1 MAFSNFSNVLKIF
14 GGSSASEESQDELYK
29 EVLLTN
35 LARASKA
42 DANIHPDEIET
53 IQQIMRRETGQ
64 DFTEADIRKASRP
77 ELNESA
83 NLRKYLRSVRGQLN
97 DQNKIT
103 ILRALVDVIKSDK
116 KINVLE
122 IDFFNRVVVA
132 FRMTPTEQFELTAK
146 NLIVISVAHL
156 EPVIQIYGFG
166 LDLALQ
172 NWAFVR
178 FVSES
183 TLDTENRPR

>member
-1 MAFSNFSNVLKIF
+1 MAFGNFSNVLKIF

-29 EVLLTN
+29 EVLLTI

-64 DFTEADIRKASRP
+64 DFTEVDIRKASRS

-83 NLRKYLRSVRGQLN
+83 NLRKYLRSVRGQLKAE
-97 DQNKIT
+97 DRSKIVQ
-103 ILRALVDVIKSDK
+103 AVAEVIKSDK

-132 FRMTPTEQFELTAK
+132 LRMTHTEQFELTA
-146 NLIVISVAHL
+146 
-156 EPVIQIYGFG
+156 
-166 LDLALQ
+166 
-172 NWAFVR
+172 
-178 FVSES
+178 
-183 TLDTENRPR
+183 